1 MKMAFEQYIL
11 LFQQLVPNPW
21 MQALVLIIATVIL
34 SKITQVVIE
43 KVVIHITKK
52 TKTDVD
58 DKIIEQ
64 TKNPL
69 FFLVL
74 FIGFRLALEPLG
86 INSIVEKV
94 VESVAAF
101 FFIYILGSVITISI
115 DSWGHVLAK
124 KTRTPVDETLIPLLQ
139 KTVKVLFFIIAVLW
153 VLHIGEI
160 DITPYLAGLGLGGL
174 VLGLALQDSLKN
186 IFGGISIILDRN
198 FNIGDKVKLE
208 SGELGEIL
216 DIGLRSTKLQ
226 TYDQEVIFI
235 PNGQLANMRI
245 QNYVRP
251 TRKVRVVVNFG
262 VEYGSDVDKVKKVVN
277 AALKSMKDVSD
288 IPYMDAVFTEMGEF
302 AMLFQARFFVDDYKI
317 SYDKKIEATQ
327 KIYEALN
334 KAKIGIPFPT
344 RTVYMKKA

>member
-115 DSWGHVLAK
+115 DSWG
-124 KTRTPVDETLIPLLQ
+124 
-139 KTVKVLFFIIAVLW
+139 
-153 VLHIGEI
+153 
-160 DITPYLAGLGLGGL
+160 
-174 VLGLALQDSLKN
+174 
-186 IFGGISIILDRN
+186 
-198 FNIGDKVKLE
+198 
-208 SGELGEIL
+208 
-216 DIGLRSTKLQ
+216 
-226 TYDQEVIFI
+226 
-235 PNGQLANMRI
+235 
-245 QNYVRP
+245 
-251 TRKVRVVVNFG
+251 
-262 VEYGSDVDKVKKVVN
+262 
-277 AALKSMKDVSD
+277 
-288 IPYMDAVFTEMGEF
+288 
-302 AMLFQARFFVDDYKI
+302 
-317 SYDKKIEATQ
+317 
-327 KIYEALN
+327 
-334 KAKIGIPFPT
+334 
-344 RTVYMKKA
+344 